1 MLKARKQCYFDSLS
15 GALASKKVTEAF
27 KGRLTP
33 DGNRSDRAKP
43 KAGFTARRICRAVG
57 KPELS
62 EPTDFYRKSEDHQ
75 PKATSGITGW

>member
-1 MLKARKQCYFDSLS
+1 MEKL
-15 GALASKKVTEAF
+15 

-33 DGNRSDRAKP
+33 DGNRSDRTKP

-62 EPTDFYRKSEDHQ
+62 EPMVVIRTAKDHQ
-75 PKATSGITGW
+75 PKVTPGITG